1 MKKIISTLAV
11 AFCFVTNSNAQIMDS
26 TLTKR
31 PGHDKEMQDT
41 THSSKKSN
49 PTKSQRNRTD
59 ANDSTMNGTMPS
71 KKKSN
76 SSNPST
82 GKPQ

>member
-41 THSSKKSN
+41 THSSKKGN
-49 PTKSQRNRTD
+49 PTKSH
-59 ANDSTMNGTMPS
+59 
-71 KKKSN
+71 
-76 SSNPST
+76 
-82 GKPQ
+82 